1 MTAIA
6 PATIK
11 YIPTI
16 QASSFGFT
24 IIRMPTKI
32 LMIPTI
38 NAHIWN
44 LLSDLFG
51 LFRPNF
57 ALPQWPDPAAL
68 KMYPCF
74 LSFRW

>member
-6 PATIK
+6 PTTIK

-24 IIRMPTKI
+24 IIRMPTKM
-32 LMIPTI
+32 LMIPPI

-44 LLSDLFG
+44 PLSASFS
-51 LFRPNF
+51 LFRPSF
-57 ALPQWPDPAAL
+57 ALP
-68 KMYPCF
+68 
-74 LSFRW
+74 